1 MYIYFSLLFPN
12 SIMCHPSS
20 ARENK
25 RFKFK
30 SFPSFSPERSLFSIC
45 FATTWMK
52 ELESIRSN
60 LRVGDHTREYRC
72 ANTADTGKQ
81 SGIYRGFFKSIVE
94 KKGRSITGRIKRES
108 SPEFEYLSR
117 IIDFV
122 RISIFLS
129 FFSNRFEKI
138 RTTREMLHAAHS
150 FFRPDS
156 RGSTMRTIERGWE
169 AMVGNGGKVT
179 EWWNA

>member
-129 FFSNRFEKI
+129 FFLSFQTDSKKLKPREKCY
-138 RTTREMLHAAHS
+138 TLPTL
-150 FFRPDS
+150 FFAP
-156 RGSTMRTIERGWE
+156 IQ
-169 AMVGNGGKVT
+169 GGQRC
-179 EWWNA
+179 EQ